1 MEYSCKRIQIIM
13 EIQLQE
19 NTNYN
24 GNTAARKY
32 KLETERKMQ
41 NYTNIKEKQLK
52 GRISEKQ

>member
-1 MEYSCKRIQIIM
+1 M

-19 NTNYN
+19 NTNYNGIQLQENTKYN

-41 NYTNIKEKQLK
+41 NYSTQI
-52 GRISEKQ
+52 

>member
-1 MEYSCKRIQIIM
+1 M